1 MNCKLILIGEILMP
15 RGAETRGHSLRLF
28 QEGPVKD
35 WLDVQSSPGSSI
47 GELIVFVTSYIGKV
61 VDLPSTLPK
70 IRAKQ
75 LKNAGNDLINET
87 VSTYSKS
94 ANKKYPVK
102 ARTIRIPEYDEV
114 KAWFDAQNAPGESVN
129 QLIFLAIGMF
139 GITDFPF
146 ALSLSQGRI
155 FSALES
161 SFTKNGNKLE
171 DKKVEQKKSFSSEQ
185 VSKNNHNEMQKNID
199 LSMLSHDPNKDVEN

>member
-1 MNCKLILIGEILMP
+1 
-15 RGAETRGHSLRLF
+15 
-28 QEGPVKD
+28 
-35 WLDVQSSPGSSI
+35 
-47 GELIVFVTSYIGKV
+47 
-61 VDLPSTLPK
+61 
-70 IRAKQ
+70 
-75 LKNAGNDLINET
+75 
-87 VSTYSKS
+87 
-94 ANKKYPVK
+94 
-102 ARTIRIPEYDEV
+102 
-114 KAWFDAQNAPGESVN
+114 
-129 QLIFLAIGMF
+129 MF